1 MAKIDLQGLKGLK
14 GSAIGELRGMYSHEG
29 YSSFIKDN
37 AGKIDAYTVSHPG
50 VSSISVSDNLYVTQL
65 IKDQIGEEEYKRQGF
80 KYKSLEDK
88 IDYYNGLFPEEEI
101 DPIQQVGIP
110 DETPKPEKDTIQ
122 TVNNRLQA
130 ISNDY
135 DFPSNISVL
144 DKRMPK
150 KDDGSPYSL
159 MDIFAIKAEQQTKEV
174 PLFKKE
180 EKLEDDVVNTVYG
193 DDKVREYANKY
204 YQSLVEDKKFAYDLY
219 KQFNND
225 LIDKS
230 RFYKHAFDYYQ
241 LPITEDDML
250 QTMSRYFALKDL
262 KGEDYAIKYAQD
274 EFQTKAAEHQGW
286 FFKNQGRFGNIAPRF
301 VSNLVGGAAGFLGS
315 IFNIPN
321 ALYKTIVKDGK
332 DQSAIERFFF
342 DDAEGG
348 KTNFDIPNVSGF
360 TEFWGYLK
368 DNPWTNWGNDL
379 MSTGSYNRETQKY
392 LKQEGLNR
400 YEMIRKPGH
409 ETDFFDYNTPYELV
423 PDIAHTLI
431 AMYLGSGEAALL
443 KQMSSTFGLKA
454 ATAAMASTTNMSKVK
469 ALAVKAID
477 TMDDALI
484 LGTTGL
490 TVSAPEASMDAGE
503 IYTTVKKEGN
513 REVYETLMKMFQEEL
528 DDPTSNL
535 YQYVYTNNPIKM
547 PDTEVPLSPEE
558 SKRLAD
564 EWNKRTND
572 LITQYRDENYL
583 YLMDDPE
590 IQKAIE
596 QQAKRASAL
605 NMTSEVMYIGLSDLV
620 FTNVLGKGIKAIKKD
635 LLNRIAPSLFAD
647 YTLKTLEDGTV
658 RAVAKRAAKS
668 TAKQVVKATAAGAV
682 EAGSE
687 GIEEGYQN
695 VVTNLNEDLSFD
707 YIRRFVEAK
716 YNGETVEDLSA
727 GMFDNLDVALNSI
740 KENIVSKET
749 FFSFMMGAV
758 SAGLGTPTF
767 VRGGIQRANMSREDY
782 KNLSAGEKFSMW
794 WRNPGVETY
803 MDNKR
808 ELSAIKSEEEH
819 YNQLLANNP
828 ELLSKMRDGNAVLS
842 WIMQQDKAI
851 QEGDELE
858 LRNAM
863 LGQHIQTIMMVDK
876 IAGTSYSK
884 AYMRKL
890 EALSK
895 LSEGTTDESKQVYAD
910 ILSQARVLREDTST
924 SDEELAEDI
933 RNRAKK
939 ELSRVNKTRYWAN
952 KIDNEFGYGLDT
964 DVKEG
969 LVFNH
974 VMISDWEERL
984 NDINKSLFDTFK
996 QNNPNSHLNQGQLSD
1011 TQNAIAK
1018 YGSLETANKVLEAIN
1033 NTIDNLKGSTA
1044 RKERGVIY
1052 KSKIN
1057 ELNRKKK
1064 SIKKEIEALKKA
1076 DENTIIE
1083 ANDIMALNPSA
1094 RAAILDEKNA
1104 SLYNAKQKEAIEEF
1118 KKDNHYT
1125 DELTDDIRDA
1135 GRIQDLI
1142 DSNKEKLYN
1151 LRKSKGYMSRYTYEL
1166 KSDIAR
1172 RSLETRLADSIN
1184 AKSYEEFKEA
1194 TDKFLTTETVSDY
1207 EMSVLDDVLKKNRFA
1222 YKYFEEA
1229 DNRNTE
1235 INIINNSPEFKA
1247 LNEQQKALIRLAY
1260 KNSVIKGNISS
1271 DALISMLNDDEG
1283 FKDFAKKNNIDLST
1297 LNNEERQKLAET
1309 INKIFSEIS
1318 NFKAN
1323 RDFIIKQF
1331 TKKQREQSTHHSERF
1346 IVEGELEEVKTTFD
1360 SKRYNE
1366 NKELY
1371 DSLFSRLAE
1380 YFKNKKAPNITKQD
1394 FIDLLSLFIDEP
1406 IDASQIIDFDVA
1418 FNREDLQEV
1427 LNEVSNIQQTKEY
1440 TQDISQDREY
1450 DEMAKF
1456 ERALDT
1462 IINLSIK
1469 ENTGVSKIIERAIK
1483 EVNKDFRDVFID
1495 KKPSIKLPKL
1505 DKVGTLNSKR
1515 YDRLKTET
1523 EKKWYEDNHI
1533 RENREKVASLFG
1545 ANKKDAITV
1554 FINDQQLADSMEA
1567 ELGELNND
1575 NYPLVMAV
1583 RVPSS
1588 TEGATT
1594 IDGQDYLPIGLLQD
1608 SRATSLANNNVMN
1621 EIRDHVISKRTPG
1634 IVKNTFGK
1642 IYESKGI
1649 NITVTRVSDGSTSI
1663 KDFFLGPNGKYTEEL
1678 RNAQTDAE
1686 KSVVKS
1692 KIVADFTEHL
1702 VKISTLQHSDK
1713 RVVDDN
1719 GVEGYP
1725 ITGEYEYMDAQ
1736 GHPHTYRFSYV
1747 TQKLREG
1754 EGTHKMLAYIDEKQP
1769 DKPILLFVNGVQ
1781 DIMFDEEGSEIY
1793 DVLTN
1798 EDLRNPKYADNDI
1811 NIIRKAVNTVY
1822 KTIADNLS
1830 EIIKDDIGVSQILN
1844 KRINNHLN
1852 LLQSYQQRAAG
1863 QGGTIQLRVES
1874 NGEYIFL
1881 YAIDSSTGEKIY
1893 GLEELAKIPI
1903 KDFKENK
1910 AYTQIQLAIR
1920 DLIFQGDKSVRTDK
1934 FENAFVKLQVDYKPL
1949 MKGNNYDEKYVRYV
1963 LFSNLLKSVGQPFQ
1977 AKVDDIG
1984 ANETIQQIPS
1994 TGDPIKDAVNAI
2006 AQYSKSNPENKKVEG
2021 SVGVTTF
2028 IQDYEYEGDETTTK
2042 TGNTEMHQEVAKC
2055 LGTTIDR
2062 IIRELL
2068 NGNMSIDDIVRYA
2081 KSGSQELYTLPGFSG
2096 KIAENDNLKSFIKQV
2111 AKAVENIQQH
2121 GESVIKGEF
2130 MFSKRLIHGDLY
2142 ADVTAEPDLI
2152 TVDKNGN
2159 YHVYDFK
2166 TFYNMPNTFATVRGK
2181 TNSEFRIF
2189 GLSYADK
2196 NIAKWTDQLSL
2207 YKDAI
2212 EKVVGS
2218 GKVVELGVIPIRLS
2232 YNRSEAFVTEDKY
2245 PTLDVKKVFEKKG
2258 EKGGRDIALKLDF
2271 SKHNM
2276 EDAPATRIFNDI
2288 IAITP
2293 VSPTTISSNKWQLST
2308 KAEQTAESINQRKEQ
2323 RIEGIQG
2330 DFVQEKPATEMTQAE
2345 ILAKMNAEL
2354 NKILGDNSNLDNI
2367 SLDESIMDFDCEF

>member
-1 MAKIDLQGLKGLK
+1 MAKIDLQGLQGLK
-14 GSAIGELRGMYSHEG
+14 GSAIGELRGMYSHDG
-29 YSSFIKDN
+29 YSSFIQDN
-37 AGKIDAYTVSHPG
+37 AGKIDAYKASHPG
-50 VSSISVSDNLYVTQL
+50 VPSINVSDNLYVTQL

-88 IDYYNGLFPEEEI
+88 IAYYNGLFPEVEEN
-101 DPIQQVGIP
+101 PIQNIGIP
-110 DETPKPEKDTIQ
+110 SDIPKQEENIIQ
-122 TVNNRLQA
+122 TVNNRQQA
-130 ISNDY
+130 ISNNY
-135 DFPSNISVL
+135 TFPSNISVL
-144 DKRMPK
+144 DERMPRK
-150 KDDGSPYSL
+150 EDGSPYSL
-159 MDIFAIKAEQQTKEV
+159 MDIFAIKAEQQEKEG
-174 PLFKKE
+174 PTFNKE
-180 EKLEDDVVNTVYG
+180 SKLDDSIINTVYG
-193 DDKVREYANKY
+193 DTQIKEYAKRY
-204 YQSLVEDKKFAYDLY
+204 YENLISDKKFAYDLY
-219 KQFNND
+219 KQFNSD

-286 FFKNQGRFGNIAPRF
+286 FFKNQGRFGNVVPRF
-301 VSNLVGGAAGFLGS
+301 VNSLVGDTASFFGIIS
-315 IFNIPN
+315 NMPR
-321 ALYKTIVKDGK
+321 ALYRTIVKDGE
-332 DQSAIERFFF
+332 DQSAFARWLFGGFE
-342 DDAEGG
+342 DG
-348 KTNFDIPNVSGF
+348 KTHFDIPGVSGW
-360 TEFWGYLK
+360 TEFWGHVK
-368 DNPWTNWGNDL
+368 DNSWTTWGNDL
-379 MSTGSYNRETQKY
+379 MATGSYNRATQAY
-392 LKQEGLNR
+392 LKQEGLNW

-409 ETDFFDYNTPYELV
+409 ETDFFDWNTPYELI
-423 PDIAHTLI
+423 PDMAHTI
-431 AMYLGSGEAALL
+431 AAMYAGSGEAALL
-443 KQMSSTFGLKA
+443 KGMSSTFGLKA
-454 ATAAMASTTNMSKVK
+454 ATSAMASAANMNKVK
-469 ALAVKAID
+469 TLAVKAID
-477 TMDDALI
+477 TVDDALI

-490 TVSAPEASMDAGE
+490 TISAPEASMDAGE
-503 IYTTVKKEGN
+503 IYTTIKKEGN

-535 YQYVYTNNPIKM
+535 YQYVYANNPV
-547 PDTEVPLSPEE
+547 PLPNGEVHLSPEE
-558 SKRLAD
+558 NQRLAD
-564 EWNKRTND
+564 EWNKKTND
-572 LITQYRDENYL
+572 LITQYRNENYL

-590 IQKAIE
+590 IQRAIE
-596 QQAKRASAL
+596 QEARRASAI

-620 FTNVLGKGIKAIKKD
+620 FTNVLGKGVKAMKKE
-635 LLNRIAPSLFAD
+635 LLSRVAPSLFAD
-647 YTLKTLEDGTV
+647 YTLETLEDGTI
-658 RAVAKRAAKS
+658 RAVAKKAAES
-668 TAKQVVKATAAGAV
+668 TAKQVAKGMAAGAV
-682 EAGSE
+682 EAASE
-687 GIEEGYQN
+687 GVEEGYQN
-695 VVTNLNEDLSFD
+695 VVTRLNEDLSSD

-716 YNGETVEDLSA
+716 YNGESVEDLSA
-727 GMFDNLDVALNSI
+727 GMFDNLDVALNSL
-740 KENIVSKET
+740 KENLVSEET

-767 VRGGIQRANMSREDY
+767 VRGGIQRAGMSREDY

-842 WIMQQDKAI
+842 WIMQQDKAT

-895 LSEGTTDESKQVYAD
+895 LSEGTTDESKQAYAD
-910 ILSQARVLREDTST
+910 ILSQARVLREDAST

-1011 TQNAIAK
+1011 AQNAIAK
-1018 YGSLETANKVLEAIN
+1018 YGNLETANKALEAVTGAISVLE
-1033 NTIDNLKGSTA
+1033 GSTS
-1044 RKERGVIY
+1044 RKEKGVIY
-1052 KSKIN
+1052 KSQLN
-1057 ELNRKKK
+1057 ELKRKQK
-1064 SIKKEIEALKKA
+1064 SIKKEIDAIKKV
-1076 DENTIIE
+1076 EGEVLIE

-1094 RAAILDEKNA
+1094 RAAILNEKNIG
-1104 SLYNAKQKEAIEEF
+1104 LYSTKQKEAIEEF
-1118 KKDNHYT
+1118 KRDNHYT
-1125 DELTDDIRDA
+1125 DELADDIRDA

-1142 DSNKEKLYN
+1142 DSNKERLYN
-1151 LRKSKGYMSRYTYEL
+1151 LRKSKGYMSRYAYEL

-1184 AKSYEEFKEA
+1184 AESYEDFKTA
-1194 TDKFLTTETVSDY
+1194 TDKFLTTETMSDY
-1207 EMSVLDDVLKKNRFA
+1207 ERAVLDNVLKKNRF
-1222 YKYFEEA
+1222 YGKYLEES
-1229 DNRNTE
+1229 DNRNAE
-1235 INIINNSPEFKA
+1235 MNILDNSPEFNA
-1247 LNEQQKALIRLAY
+1247 LNEQQKALVRLAY
-1260 KNSVIKGNISS
+1260 KNAVIKGNVSS
-1271 DALISMLNDDEG
+1271 DALISMLDDEG

-1309 INKIFSEIS
+1309 VNKIFSEIS
-1318 NFKAN
+1318 KWKAN
-1323 RDFIIKQF
+1323 RDFIVKQF
-1331 TKKQREQSTHHSERF
+1331 MKKQKEQSEHHSERF
-1346 IVEGELEEVKTTFD
+1346 IVEGELEEKRTTFD
-1360 SKRYNE
+1360 SKRYTD
-1366 NKELY
+1366 NKEMY
-1371 DSLFSRLAE
+1371 DNLFSRLAE

-1406 IDASQIIDFDVA
+1406 IDASQITDFDVA

-1427 LNEVSNIQQTKEY
+1427 LDEVTNQQQTKEY
-1440 TQDISQDREY
+1440 TQDISQDKQY

-1456 ERALDT
+1456 ERALKT
-1462 IINLSIK
+1462 LINLSMK

-1483 EVNKDFRDVFID
+1483 EVNKDFRDVFVD
-1495 KKPSIKLPKL
+1495 KKPSTKLPKL

-1515 YDRLKTET
+1515 YDRLKTEA

-1533 RENREKVASLFG
+1533 RENREKLASLFG
-1545 ANKKDAITV
+1545 ANKKDAVTV
-1554 FINDQQLADSMEA
+1554 FINDQQLVDSMET

-1583 RVPSS
+1583 RVPSG

-1621 EIRDHVISKRTPG
+1621 EIRDHVISKGTPG
-1634 IVKNTFGK
+1634 IVKNTFGR
-1642 IYESKGI
+1642 IYESKGV

-1663 KDFFLGPNGKYTEEL
+1663 RDFFLGPNGKYTEEL

-1725 ITGEYEYMDAQ
+1725 VTGEYEYIDAQ

-1747 TQKLREG
+1747 TQKPREG

-1769 DKPILLFVNGVQ
+1769 DKPILLFVNSIQ

-1830 EIIKDDIGVSQILN
+1830 EIIKDDVAVSQTLN

-1852 LLQSYQQRAAG
+1852 LLQSYQQRTSG

-1874 NGEYIFL
+1874 NGEHIFL

-1934 FENAFVKLQVDYKPL
+1934 FGNAFVKLQVDYKPL
-1949 MKGNNYDEKYVRYV
+1949 LKGNNYDEKYVRYV
-1963 LFSNLLKSVGQPFQ
+1963 LFSNLLKSMGQPFQ

-1984 ANETIQQIPS
+1984 ANETIQQIQS
-1994 TGDPIKDAVNAI
+1994 TGDPVKDAVNAI
-2006 AQYSKSNPENKKVEG
+2006 APYSKSNPENKKVEG

-2028 IQDYEYEGDETTTK
+2028 IQNYEESAPSE
-2042 TGNTEMHQEVAKC
+2042 TGNTEMHQEVAKS
-2055 LGTTIDR
+2055 LGTAIDR

-2068 NGNMSIDDIVRYA
+2068 NGNISIDDIVRYA
-2081 KSGSQELYTLPGFSG
+2081 KSGEQELYTLPGFSG

-2111 AKAVENIQQH
+2111 AKAVENIQKH
-2121 GESVIKGEF
+2121 GETIVKGEF
-2130 MFSKRLIHGDLY
+2130 MFSDRLIHGDLY
-2142 ADVTAEPDLI
+2142 ADITAEPDLI

-2159 YHVYDFK
+2159 YHIYDFK

-2181 TNSEFRIF
+2181 SNPEFRIF
-2189 GLSYADK
+2189 GLANADK

-2212 EKVVGS
+2212 EKKVGS

-2232 YNRSEAFVTEDKY
+2232 YNRSEAFVSEDRY
-2245 PTLDVKKVFEKKG
+2245 PTLEVKKVFEKKG
-2258 EKGGRDIALKLDF
+2258 ENNERDKALKLDF

-2293 VSPTTISSNKWQLST
+2293 VSPTSISSKKWQVAT
-2308 KAEQTAESINQRKEQ
+2308 KAEQTADALNQRKEQ
-2323 RIEGIQG
+2323 RIEGTQSE
-2330 DFVQEKPATEMTQAE
+2330 FVQEKPATEMTQAE

-2354 NKILGDNSNLDNI
+2354 GKILGDESNLDSI
-2367 SLDESIMDFDCEF
+2367 SLDESIMNFDCEF